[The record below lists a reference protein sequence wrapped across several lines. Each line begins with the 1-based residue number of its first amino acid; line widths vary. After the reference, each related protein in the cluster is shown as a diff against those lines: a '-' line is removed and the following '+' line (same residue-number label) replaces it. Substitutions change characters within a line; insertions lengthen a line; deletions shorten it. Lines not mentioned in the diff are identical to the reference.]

1 MRVVIL
7 ATVLLATSSL
17 YPSLAQ
23 EASKP
28 PIVAPKRL
36 PASLTKIPSN
46 SGSNV
51 PSVADPRMTIVKWAA
66 TGGCAAA
73 TASVWAEK
81 TVTRV
86 RNGEDTV
93 TVIIHRESDKDRD
106 RYSDRDNRG
115 GRDRADRGRDDSDYY
130 DEDRPRRRV
139 KICIEY
145 ENGDE
150 YCRYK
155 GR

>member
-1 MRVVIL
+1 
-7 ATVLLATSSL
+7 
-17 YPSLAQ
+17 
-23 EASKP
+23 
-28 PIVAPKRL
+28 
-36 PASLTKIPSN
+36 
-46 SGSNV
+46 
-51 PSVADPRMTIVKWAA
+51 VKWAA
-66 TGGCAAA
+66 TGGCAA
-73 TASVWAEK
+73 TASVWAGK

-93 TVIIHRESDKDRD
+93 TAIMIAKATRIAIDTAIG
-106 RYSDRDNRG
+106 DNRG
-115 GRDRADRGRDDSDYY
+115 GRDRADRGRNDSDYY

>member
-1 MRVVIL
+1 M
-7 ATVLLATSSL
+7 
-17 YPSLAQ
+17 
-23 EASKP
+23 
-28 PIVAPKRL
+28 
-36 PASLTKIPSN
+36 
-46 SGSNV
+46 
-51 PSVADPRMTIVKWAA
+51 KWAA
-66 TGGCAAA
+66 TGGCAA
-73 TASVWAEK
+73 TASVWAGK

-93 TVIIHRESDKDRD
+93 TAIMIAKAKDRD

-115 GRDRADRGRDDSDYY
+115 GRDRADRGRNDSDYY